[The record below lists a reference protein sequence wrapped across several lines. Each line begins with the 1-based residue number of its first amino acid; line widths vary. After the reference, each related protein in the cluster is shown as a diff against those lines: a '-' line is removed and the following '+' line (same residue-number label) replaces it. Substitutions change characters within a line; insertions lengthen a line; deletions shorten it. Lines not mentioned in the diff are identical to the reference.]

1 MGYGY
6 IFYHFTN
13 PLDFGKALRFFFED
27 PKWVTKIILGGLF
40 AMLSIFVVGGLFVAG
55 YVVGVTRR
63 AARGEAQVLPE
74 WDDLGGLFVDGA
86 RATAVY
92 LAHVL
97 PLGVLATLLS
107 LAVGGAAFSQDVPDA
122 FRVLAILIVFAG
134 WVVVTVLSLALL
146 VYIPAAFTRFVLQ
159 DRLAAAFEV
168 RENILFIKRNLANY
182 GLALLAFLAASFL
195 SQFGIILFCVGIFPA
210 SFWSSCVLGYV
221 LGEVAR
227 QDPGS
232 AAEPAKT
239 STTTPTKQTK
249 PTKKDPGSGS
259 YTEFLP

>member
-1 MGYGY
+1 MATQTSG
-6 IFYHFTN
+6 

-63 AARGEAQVLPE
+63 AARGEARPLPE
-74 WDDLGGLFVDGA
+74 WDDLGGLFVDGV
-86 RATAVY
+86 RATVVY

-97 PLGVLATLLS
+97 PLGVLATLLG
-107 LAVGGAAFSQDVPDA
+107 LAVGGAASASQDVPDA
-122 FRVLAILIVFAG
+122 FRVLAILMVFAG
-134 WVVVTVLSLALL
+134 WLLVTVLSLVLL

-159 DRLAAAFEV
+159 DRIGAAFDV

-182 GLALLAFLAASFL
+182 GLALLTFLAASFL

-210 SFWSSCVLGYV
+210 SFWSSCVLGFV

-232 AAEPAKT
+232 APETAEA
-239 STTTPTKQTK
+239 STTTPTK
-249 PTKKDPGSGS
+249 KDSGS
-259 YTEFLP
+259 AGYTDYLP